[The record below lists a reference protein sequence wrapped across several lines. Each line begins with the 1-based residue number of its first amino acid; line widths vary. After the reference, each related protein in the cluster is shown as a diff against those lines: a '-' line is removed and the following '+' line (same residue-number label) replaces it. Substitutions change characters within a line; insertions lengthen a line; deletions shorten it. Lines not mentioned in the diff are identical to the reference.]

1 MYFKQLDT
9 PILLISR
16 VFVEREKNTISF
28 QALFLFHRVVG
39 AGWSM
44 LMLAYN
50 AHCMLIQCSQK
61 VFIKFASRRY
71 DDTSPSDADV
81 HLRFWPTLLL
91 PTSNIFLFSPTD
103 IWATDEKLFGS
114 WTHCFWCFL
123 LVVNK
128 EGGGLNDCR
137 GGFLVTEATF
147 FFLSNASSQLV
158 GVNVWQ
164 FARAPN
170 CFF

>member
-1 MYFKQLDT
+1 MFPFQQIERIDSDWKLDRDPNVTLHPHNGLGNKLLYNLVAFINSKEGMYFKQLDT

-28 QALFLFHRVVG
+28 QALFLFHRVVW

-81 HLRFWPTLLL
+81 HLRF
-91 PTSNIFLFSPTD
+91 
-103 IWATDEKLFGS
+103 
-114 WTHCFWCFL
+114 
-123 LVVNK
+123 
-128 EGGGLNDCR
+128 
-137 GGFLVTEATF
+137 
-147 FFLSNASSQLV
+147 
-158 GVNVWQ
+158 
-164 FARAPN
+164 
-170 CFF
+170 